1 MTYSF
6 QKNEEF
12 LNDLQYR
19 IGQVITLVEESIAKL
34 PPESLAGKPK
44 DGKWSILQQL
54 FHAQLLG
61 SDYLKKLEKAYQ
73 KVNDKT
79 KSPTFHIEHTAVGL
93 KWINALKQN
102 EEGMIK
108 PQKTKLK
115 YLPKE
120 RKMPENVIEQF
131 LNTQKEFSAMLK
143 KAALID
149 IQNTKLRIK
158 GIFSPKVNF
167 GDVLAIF
174 VLHTERHIHRSLKQ
188 MKMMR

>member
-19 IGQVITLVEESIAKL
+19 IGQVITVVEQNISKL
-34 PPESLAGKPK
+34 SAEDLSRKPK
-44 DGKWSILQQL
+44 DGQWSILQQL
-54 FHAQLLG
+54 YHTHLLS

-79 KSPTFHIEHTAVGL
+79 KSPTFHIEHTSSGL
-93 KWINALKQN
+93 KWIKALKQN

-108 PQKTKLK
+108 PLK
-115 YLPKE
+115 SKRKYWPKE
-120 RKMPENVIEQF
+120 RKMPENVVEQF
-131 LNTQKEFSAMLK
+131 LNTQKEFLVMLK

-167 GDVLAIF
+167 GDVLALY
-174 VLHTERHIHRSLKQ
+174 VMHTERHIHRSLKQ
-188 MKMMR
+188 IKMMP

>member
-12 LNDLQYR
+12 LNDLKYR
-19 IGQVITLVEESIAKL
+19 IGQVITIVEDNIAKL
-34 PPESLAGKPK
+34 SVEDLSKKPK
-44 DGKWSILQQL
+44 DGDWSILQQL
-54 FHAQLLG
+54 YHVQLM
-61 SDYLKKLEKAYQ
+61 SADYLKKLERAYQ
-73 KVNDKT
+73 KVNEKT
-79 KSPTFHIEHTAVGL
+79 KSPTFHIEHSATGL

-108 PQKTKLK
+108 PLKAKLK
-115 YLPKE
+115 YWPSE
-120 RKMPENVIEQF
+120 RKMPENAIEQF
-131 LNTQKEFSAMLK
+131 LNTQKEFSIMLK

-158 GIFSPKVNF
+158 GILSPKVNF
-167 GDVLAIF
+167 GDVLAIY

-188 MKMMR
+188 MKMMP